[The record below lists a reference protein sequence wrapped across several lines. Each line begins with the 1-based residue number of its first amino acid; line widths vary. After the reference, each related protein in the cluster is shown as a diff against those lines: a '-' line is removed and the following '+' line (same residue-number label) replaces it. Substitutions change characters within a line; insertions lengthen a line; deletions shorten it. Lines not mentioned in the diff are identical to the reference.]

1 MKKLITICAIAAA
14 RDQPSAGRQ
23 SVHGIRSVQSIRADR
38 DARMMIMFR
47 RIAVAVLVA
56 TWVLASTLVSANV
69 VTYTRTTGP
78 TADNW
83 ATTFTIP
90 KFDPALGTL
99 DQVVIGLTGGI
110 SGSVEVHDYWNSA
123 WSCYVNFT
131 DTILLSRP
139 DGTTLVTFSPLYT
152 TAYQYV
158 FGYTSYTFSNLSA
171 TGSGGSSSPPPSS
184 DLALFTG
191 TNNIMLPISS
201 TQHVSLGGYMADM
214 FFQSPQ
220 PYSSSYADLT
230 VQYNYTVPVPGAI
243 LLGSIGVAFVG
254 WLRRRR
260 TL

>member
-1 MKKLITICAIAAA
+1 
-14 RDQPSAGRQ
+14 
-23 SVHGIRSVQSIRADR
+23 
-38 DARMMIMFR
+38 MIMFR

-78 TADNW
+78 TADDW

-99 DQVVIGLTGGI
+99 DQVVIGLTGGN
-110 SGSVEVHDYWNSA
+110 SGSVTVYNRYGPEPYGA
-123 WSCYVNFT
+123 SCYVNFT

-139 DGTTLVTFSPLYT
+139 DTTTLVTFSPLET

-158 FGYTSYTFSNLSA
+158 GGWSFYTFSNLSA
-171 TGSGGSSSPPPSS
+171 TGSGGYSSPPPSS

-201 TQHVSLGGYMADM
+201 TQHVSPGGDDAWR
-214 FFQSPQ
+214 FCFAPLP
-220 PYSSSYADLT
+220 PYISSYADLT
-230 VQYNYTVPVPGAI
+230 VQYNYTVPEPATMA
-243 LLGSIGVAFVG
+243 LLGLGG
-254 WLRRRR
+254 LGLLRRKRGKA
-260 TL
+260 